1 MGIFEG
7 WILGN
12 IIMENFSIYSW
23 LYYGANLMFLLERIF
38 HNNETKL
45 QIKFKMIMFWIMKIP
60 LILDYIFNG
69 LNYGVVNNSAHFA
82 VIKMLYFI
90 TVFNLSNSEVQDIF
104 PGNGNLIVVTKSISL
119 HRYLICRK
127 ILWASIF
134 AYNY

>member
-1 MGIFEG
+1 
-7 WILGN
+7 
-12 IIMENFSIYSW
+12 
-23 LYYGANLMFLLERIF
+23 MFLLERIF

-127 ILWASIF
+127 IL
-134 AYNY
+134 